1 MAGKN
6 APKKKDIEKEGKEG
20 TKAWFMKNIILPNNE
35 IIDKPGYIVSKYVG
49 KGTRCYVRE
58 VLFPEKVLAV
68 IESEAATRLGDAGR
82 KAVYAAGKMWG
93 VRYGITTGLPKK
105 SGMPQKDFLEFL
117 GSFMKFMES
126 EYALKAAF
134 MLDYQKDN
142 FVTRYK
148 DLMVCRLNGHGYFLL
163 GTMNGAWQHMSAK
176 ETEGIHTE
184 CQGRKDDE
192 CVIECA
198 PLGNLSDK
206 SKAFSVK
213 VPKDLGLEKEYFTL
227 NTIKKAQYARNSL
240 LDLLKGRIM
249 RYEGG
254 FFECNGDR
262 FLLNEASSVYFL
274 EQCLGKTKKGEEI
287 LFNAAFNYFR
297 KLAQGNSST
306 RMAQDFLPA
315 LGWGDITVDAS
326 GNRAFCRN
334 YPWTGYWKGSTF
346 PILRG
351 MLSGIAS
358 AHANKGIMFNKVE
371 ATISSGSLDIVMHGD
386 KAAAKNI

>member
-1 MAGKN
+1 MAGKD
-6 APKKKDIEKEGKEG
+6 ALGKKERKKEDKKVDKEGS
-20 TKAWFMKNIILPNNE
+20 KAWFMKNIILPNNE

-58 VLFPEKVLAV
+58 VLFPEKVLSV
-68 IESEAATRLGDAGR
+68 IESEAAKALGDEGR
-82 KAVYAAGKMWG
+82 KAVYTAGKMWG

-105 SGMPQKDFLEFL
+105 SDKPQKDIQEFL

-126 EYALKAAF
+126 EYASKAGF
-134 MLDYQKDN
+134 ELDYQKDR

-163 GTMNGAWQHMSAK
+163 GTMNGAWQHMAAK
-176 ETEGIHTE
+176 ETEGIHTI

-198 PLGNLSDK
+198 PLENLSDK
-206 SKAFSVK
+206 SKAFSVR
-213 VPKDLGLEKEYFTL
+213 VPQDLGLEKEYFTL

-274 EQCLGKTKKGEEI
+274 EQCLGKTRKGDEI
-287 LFNAAFNYFR
+287 LFDSASGYFK
-297 KLAQGNSST
+297 KLAQGNSSS

-326 GNRAFCRN
+326 GDRAFCRS
-334 YPWTGYWKGSTF
+334 YPWTCYWKGSTF

-358 AHANKGIMFNKVE
+358 AHANKEIRFDKVD
-371 ATISSGSLDIVMHGD
+371 ATISSGSLDIVIHGD
-386 KAAAKNI
+386 